1 MLQSAQKSEA
11 QLARTV
17 LPPLVPAGQRRR
29 ASVATATQE
38 NGALRPQNGIYVLV
52 IPADILQ
59 STTTT
64 SVLSKNTIA
73 AWPKAA

>member
-1 MLQSAQKSEA
+1 M
-11 QLARTV
+11 
-17 LPPLVPAGQRRR
+17 
-29 ASVATATQE
+29 ATATQE
-38 NGALRPQNGIYVLV
+38 NGALRPQNGIYLLL

-73 AWPKAA
+73 AWPKAASRTTSTSEAISPRNSCRLGACTDM